1 MPLHNMVS
9 CVSAKSSHIIKYSI
23 VIWNSTKFELNM
35 KKITIFTPYSLN
47 PLHPRLEKVHEAL
60 ITLGYNVE
68 IINVSKNKLRQL
80 LSICLLGFFDLY
92 NILKFIVYL
101 KDSEIIYIQDMSIL
115 PLSFFAKF
123 FKKKV
128 VYETLDNCPHL
139 YFYGLS
145 QSKKLFWLA
154 KFNCLLKF
162 VTSIEKFIVKNF
174 VDSVIVNSKA
184 LADYFGPT
192 AKTIYY
198 CSPLESKKGIKNNPH
213 NKIGGLYLGIFSKEK
228 GCLDIIGLIEKMKIK
243 LFIFGN
249 INDKAIAKSVS
260 NNRNIFWRPRMSSKE
275 LSVALNYLL
284 LQYFLIG
291 FSLIQP
297 VHYSYETQEANK
309 DIDYLA
315 MGIPIIGNSRKT
327 TKEKIIAGCG
337 IHKNDKSSM
346 DRLCCDQKFRA
357 TISNNCI
364 QYYKDRYSESI
375 FKKKVT
381 EIIERL

>member
-1 MPLHNMVS
+1 L
-9 CVSAKSSHIIKYSI
+9 
-23 VIWNSTKFELNM
+23 FEKIAQNLNCM

-60 ITLGYNVE
+60 ITLGYNVV
-68 IINVSKNKLRQL
+68 IINVSKNKLQQF
-80 LSICLLGFFDLY
+80 LSICLLRFFDLY

-101 KDSEIIYIQDMSIL
+101 KASKIIYIQDMSIL
-115 PLSFFAKF
+115 PLSFFAKI

-139 YFYGLS
+139 YFYNLS
-145 QSKKLFWLA
+145 QSPFFFWLA
-154 KFNCLLKF
+154 KFKCLLKF
-162 VTSIEKFIVKNF
+162 VISIEKSIVKNF

-198 CSPLESKKGIKNNPH
+198 CSPFESKKDIKNNPR

-228 GCLDIIGLIEKMKIK
+228 GCSDIIDIIEEMKIK
-243 LFIFGN
+243 LFIFGDISN
-249 INDKAIAKSVS
+249 KTIAEAIT
-260 NNRNIFWRPRMSSKE
+260 NNKNVFWNHRISSKE
-275 LSVALNYLL
+275 LSIALDQLL
-284 LQYFLIG
+284 SQYFLIG
-291 FSLIQP
+291 FSLIRL
-297 VHYSYETQEANK
+297 VHYSYKTQEANK

-346 DRLCCDQKFRA
+346 DRLCCDQNFRA
-357 TISNNCI
+357 TISNNCV
-364 QYYKDRYSESI
+364 QYYKNHYSELI
-375 FKKKVT
+375 FKKKIT